1 MTWNIRPFLTSLDLS
16 QACSPGQ
23 RADEGASVLGGADG
37 ISAGRVHDD
46 DAFPRGGFDVHIVN
60 AGASATHDLQP
71 GSGVD
76 DLLRGAWT

>member
-1 MTWNIRPFLTSLDLS
+1 M
-16 QACSPGQ
+16 
-23 RADEGASVLGGADG
+23 LGGADG
-37 ISAGRVHDD
+37 ISAGRVHND

-76 DLLRGAWT
+76 DLLRGA